1 MKFERGMDSEVVKF
15 KILSD
20 DWRKLVLLQ
29 NDRHVEFQTQD
40 GLYYRL
46 EILKLHSLLLILLC
60 YNVRFLQLTVAVHLQ
75 KNELLFKKLFH

>member
-46 EILKLHSLLLILLC
+46 EI
-60 YNVRFLQLTVAVHLQ
+60 
-75 KNELLFKKLFH
+75 